1 MNEWH
6 FQILPASYKSFHSL
20 VNRWFLSTDWGK
32 IPVIRVLL
40 EIHCYEKI
48 VMHVHL
54 KHSLWVYVSMLA
66 KVLKFDPINGFR
78 AQGSGSRNA
87 AQTPSEP
94 ISLKMLHTNHPDQC
108 PYSMDRL
115 VTCIYTHETRQ
126 KNFIC
131 SEPSWI
137 LPHNYFKFIFTFFDL

>member
-1 MNEWH
+1 
-6 FQILPASYKSFHSL
+6 
-20 VNRWFLSTDWGK
+20 
-32 IPVIRVLL
+32 
-40 EIHCYEKI
+40 
-48 VMHVHL
+48 MHVHL

-87 AQTPSEP
+87 ARTPSEP

-115 VTCIYTHETRQ
+115 VTCIYTHVTSQ
-126 KNFIC
+126 KKISPAANPVEPYRIITLNLYSHFLIC
-131 SEPSWI
+131 NAQNVKVAMDSCAIRFLITI
-137 LPHNYFKFIFTFFDL
+137 LNLQNL